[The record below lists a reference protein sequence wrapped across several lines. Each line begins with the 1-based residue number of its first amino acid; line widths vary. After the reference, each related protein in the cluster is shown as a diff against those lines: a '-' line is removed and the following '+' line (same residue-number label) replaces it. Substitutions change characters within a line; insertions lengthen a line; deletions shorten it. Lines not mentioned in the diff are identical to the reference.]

1 LYFCKLEKNRSLSC
15 VESKEFDKQIVIIN
29 QYKEMKQEKKQ
40 MQSSYLSPAI
50 EVKDVFVENG
60 FVISFHTTGAFEEF
74 QNAGSL
80 SVQ

>member
-1 LYFCKLEKNRSLSC
+1 
-15 VESKEFDKQIVIIN
+15 
-29 QYKEMKQEKKQ
+29 MKQEKKQ